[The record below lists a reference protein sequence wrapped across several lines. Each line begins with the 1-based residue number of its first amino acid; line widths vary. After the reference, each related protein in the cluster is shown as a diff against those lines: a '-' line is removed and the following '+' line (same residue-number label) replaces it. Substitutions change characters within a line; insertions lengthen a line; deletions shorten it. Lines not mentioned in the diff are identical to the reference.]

1 VHAERGSCL
10 QNAASYLGQFAV
22 LVGEEVEPEDVVPAL
37 YVDFVLLE
45 DLFVRGVQFFAA
57 ADVYVFEVQ
66 AERNQVLQHVCSDGG
81 AAYVDVFQVLE
92 VLSEFPYSFV
102 LHVEAAKQ
110 HNPVQELQLAQVR
123 NAGVVDVFALSQ
135 RYDFESV
142 GASLVDVLDGL
153 EHFVKGSRHERQIVN
168 INCAVFV
175 KELFNFRQLIFLL

>member
-1 VHAERGSCL
+1 
-10 QNAASYLGQFAV
+10 
-22 LVGEEVEPEDVVPAL
+22 
-37 YVDFVLLE
+37 
-45 DLFVRGVQFFAA
+45 
-57 ADVYVFEVQ
+57 
-66 AERNQVLQHVCSDGG
+66 
-81 AAYVDVFQVLE
+81 
-92 VLSEFPYSFV
+92 
-102 LHVEAAKQ
+102 
-110 HNPVQELQLAQVR
+110 VQELQLAQVR